1 DDILLECKTIFEDV
15 HEDFYQIK
23 NILSKFQDWRE
34 MFSESYYDAYI
45 SLCLPKL
52 LNPLIRLQ
60 LLDWNPLENVGDL
73 GQMAWYLDIEEFCC
87 SKDNSETNLED
98 NPDHKVLSAVIEKTL
113 LPKVSGFVEHV
124 WDPLSSV
131 QTDNLVHL
139 CKTHVLENESSKAVQ
154 GLISCLVSRLK
165 KTIEDDVFIPI
176 YPKSALEDKTSPQSM
191 FQERQFW
198 SAVKV
203 SNNLTSRVVLNHR
216 NV

>member
-154 GLISCLVSRLK
+154 VKKEVILVLCH
-165 KTIEDDVFIPI
+165 T
-176 YPKSALEDKTSPQSM
+176 
-191 FQERQFW
+191 FQLLYTHCSFTCGH
-198 SAVKV
+198 
-203 SNNLTSRVVLNHR
+203 SNQGDQYNPLMMGPGKQCM
-216 NV
+216 